1 MDDGAESKFGAC
13 EKLIVLNI
21 FNYEYC
27 VYNKSCDMSQQQYN
41 NTFIRLVLN
50 YIHEREKTYI
60 YIYLFVLNKAWS

>member
-1 MDDGAESKFGAC
+1 MDDGAESKFGTC

-41 NTFIRLVLN
+41 NTFIRLLLN

>member
-1 MDDGAESKFGAC
+1 MDDGAESKFGTC